1 MKMKKSND
9 PWLEGQDQ
17 ITFPIPGWIST
28 LALIVKIP
36 FRLVFG
42 AIGLALGGARA
53 LSSESE
59 NRSTEVKRHLGDT
72 QYYQDVDMYGESH
85 AMYRATHNIK

>member
-17 ITFPIPGWIST
+17 ITFPIPGW
-28 LALIVKIP
+28 LLFLVKAP
-36 FRLVFG
+36 FRLLLGLLG
-42 AIGLALGGARA
+42 AARA
-53 LSSESE
+53 MNSAPGEE
-59 NRSTEVKRHLGDT
+59 EQEAKRFVGDS
-72 QYYQDVDMYGESH
+72 QYYLDVDIYGESQ